1 MSMRAR
7 AFFAF
12 LLTAALW
19 LAAALPA
26 RAQSD
31 MVAVPP
37 LAARVT
43 DLTGTLSAQQRSA
56 LEQVLADYE
65 QQRGSQI
72 FVLMVPS
79 TAPEPIEAYGIRVA
93 DAWKAGRKGVDDGA
107 IILIAKDNPASLRK
121 MRIEVGR
128 GLEGALTDAQ
138 SKRVLQDVMAPHF
151 RQGDFYGGLSAGIS
165 AIQTIVAQESLPPAE
180 RAKHQQASGGI
191 GDWLPVLFPLAI
203 IVFFVLSAAMRSGG
217 RVTGSLPGG
226 RPGGR
231 PGTRV
236 VMGNRGWGPGTIGG
250 LGGGIGGGLGGGWG
264 RGGGGFGGGDS
275 GGGFG
280 GGGGGD
286 FGGGGASGNW

>member
-19 LAAALPA
+19 LTAALPA

-43 DLTGTLSAQQRSA
+43 DLTDTLSAQQRGA

-65 QQRGSQI
+65 QQHGSQI

-93 DAWKAGRKGVDDGA
+93 EAWKAGRKNVDDGA

-128 GLEGALTDAQ
+128 GLEGSLTDLQ
-138 SKRVLQDVMAPHF
+138 SKRILQDVMAPHF

-165 AIQTIVAQESLPPAE
+165 AIQTVIAQESLPPAE
-180 RAKHQQASGGI
+180 RAKHQQAGGGI

-217 RVTGSLPGG
+217 RVTGSLPG
-226 RPGGR
+226 RPGS
-231 PGTRV
+231 RV

-250 LGGGIGGGLGGGWG
+250 LGGGLGGGWG
-264 RGGGGFGGGDS
+264 RGGGDFGGGGG

>member
-1 MSMRAR
+1 MSLRMRA
-7 AFFAF
+7 
-12 LLTAALW
+12 LLASLVTVMLW
-19 LAAALPA
+19 LAAAWPA
-26 RAQSD
+26 YAQAD
-31 MVAVPP
+31 LAAVPP

-43 DLTGTLSAQQRSA
+43 DLTGTLTAQQRGA

-93 DAWKAGRKGVDDGA
+93 EAWKAGRKGMDDGA
-107 IILIAKDNPASLRK
+107 IVLIAKDNPASLRK

-128 GLEGALTDAQ
+128 GLEGSLTDAQ
-138 SKRVLQDVMAPHF
+138 SKRILQDVMAPHF

-165 AIQTIVAQESLPPAE
+165 AIETVIAQESLPPAE
-180 RAKHQQASGGI
+180 RGRAQRTESSI
-191 GDWLPVLFPLAI
+191 GTWLPVLFPLAI

-217 RVTGSLPGG
+217 RVTGSLPG
-226 RPGGR
+226 RPGS
-231 PGTRV
+231 RV
-236 VMGNRGWGPGTIGG
+236 MMGNRGWGPGAIGG
-250 LGGGIGGGLGGGWG
+250 FGGGLGGGWG
-264 RGGGGFGGGDS
+264 RGGGSGGD

>member
-1 MSMRAR
+1 MSIRAR
-7 AFFAF
+7 AFLTF
-12 LLTAALW
+12 LLTVALW

-31 MVAVPP
+31 LVAVPP

-43 DLTGTLSAQQRSA
+43 DLTGTLDGQQRSA

-65 QQRGSQI
+65 QQHGSQI

-107 IILIAKDNPASLRK
+107 IILIAKDNPTSLRK

-128 GLEGALTDAQ
+128 GLEGVLTDAQ
-138 SKRVLQDVMAPHF
+138 SKRILQDVMAPHF
-151 RQGDFYGGLSAGIS
+151 RQGDFYGGLAAGIS
-165 AIQTIVAQESLPPAE
+165 AIQTVIAQESLPPAE
-180 RAKHQQASGGI
+180 RAKHQQSGGGI

-217 RVTGSLPGG
+217 RVTGSLPG
-226 RPGGR
+226 RPGS
-231 PGTRV
+231 RV
-236 VMGNRGWGPGTIGG
+236 MMGNRGWGPGTIGG
-250 LGGGIGGGLGGGWG
+250 LGAGLGGEWG
-264 RGGGGFGGGDS
+264 RDRDDFGGGG

-280 GGGGGD
+280 GGGGGG

>member
-7 AFFAF
+7 ACFTL
-12 LLTAALW
+12 LLTVALW
-19 LAAALPA
+19 LATALPA

-43 DLTGTLSAQQRSA
+43 DLTGTLSAEQKSA

-165 AIQTIVAQESLPPAE
+165 AIQTVIALESLPPAE
-180 RAKHQQASGGI
+180 RAKRQQSGGGI

-217 RVTGSLPGG
+217 RVTGSLPG
-226 RPGGR
+226 RPGS
-231 PGTRV
+231 RV

-250 LGGGIGGGLGGGWG
+250 LGGGLGGGWG
-264 RGGGGFGGGDS
+264 RGGGDFGGCGGG
-275 GGGFG
+275 GGGFS

>member
-1 MSMRAR
+1 MSLRMRA
-7 AFFAF
+7 
-12 LLTAALW
+12 LLTSLVTMALW
-19 LAAALPA
+19 LAAWPA
-26 RAQSD
+26 HAQAD
-31 MVAVPP
+31 LAAIPP

-43 DLTGTLSAQQRSA
+43 DLTGTLTAQQRGA

-72 FVLMVPS
+72 FVLMVAS

-93 DAWKAGRKGVDDGA
+93 EAWKAGRKGVDDGA
-107 IILIAKDNPASLRK
+107 LVLIAKDNPASLRK

-128 GLEGALTDAQ
+128 GLEGSLTDAQ
-138 SKRVLQDVMAPHF
+138 SKRILQDVMAPHF

-165 AIQTIVAQESLPPAE
+165 AIQTVIAQENLPPAE
-180 RAKHQQASGGI
+180 RGRARRTNSGI
-191 GDWLPVLFPLAI
+191 GIGTWLPVLFPLAI

-217 RVTGSLPGG
+217 RVAGSLPG
-226 RPGGR
+226 RPGS
-231 PGTRV
+231 RV
-236 VMGNRGWGPGTIGG
+236 MMGNRGWGPGAIGG
-250 LGGGIGGGLGGGWG
+250 LGGGLGGGWG
-264 RGGGGFGGGDS
+264 RGGDGGDG

>member
-19 LAAALPA
+19 LATALPA

-65 QQRGSQI
+65 QQHGSQI

-165 AIQTIVAQESLPPAE
+165 AIQTIVAQENLPPAE

-226 RPGGR
+226 RPG
-231 PGTRV
+231 TRV
-236 VMGNRGWGPGTIGG
+236 VMGNRCWGPGTIGG
-250 LGGGIGGGLGGGWG
+250 LGGGIGGGLCGGWG
-264 RGGGGFGGGDS
+264 RGGGGFGGVDS
-275 GGGFG
+275 GCGFG

>member
-12 LLTAALW
+12 LMTAALW
-19 LAAALPA
+19 LAVALPA

-43 DLTGTLSAQQRSA
+43 DLTGTLSPEQRNA

-79 TAPEPIEAYGIRVA
+79 TEPEPIEAYGIRVA
-93 DAWKAGRKGVDDGA
+93 EAWKAGRKGVDDGA
-107 IILIAKDNPASLRK
+107 IILIAKNNPASLRK

-128 GLEGALTDAQ
+128 GLEGSLTDLQ
-138 SKRVLQDVMAPHF
+138 SKRILQDVMAPHF

-165 AIQTIVAQESLPPAE
+165 AIQTVIAQENLPPAE

-217 RVTGSLPGG
+217 RVTGSLPG
-226 RPGGR
+226 RPGS
-231 PGTRV
+231 RV
-236 VMGNRGWGPGTIGG
+236 MMGNRGWGPGTIGG
-250 LGGGIGGGLGGGWG
+250 LGGGLGGGWG
-264 RGGGGFGGGDS
+264 RGGDDFGGGG
-275 GGGFG
+275 GGGFS